1 MTSVIDKRPSGITFI
16 RPLRDIS
23 SKEISIVSHLEGY
36 EDVAIRTNENN
47 VSFKGILLKSLV
59 LEL

>member
-36 EDVAIRTNENN
+36 EGVAIRTNENN
-47 VSFKGILLKSLV
+47 VSF
-59 LEL
+59 